1 MSGQSA
7 NLTLAEAK
15 AMQECVQHPGS
26 HASTH
31 GGSKKGGSSKKGG
44 TPIDKK
50 VAHQG

>member
-15 AMQECVQHPGS
+15 AMQECVQASGS
-26 HASTH
+26 HASNH
-31 GGSKKGGSSKKGG
+31 GGSGKKSGSKKGG

-50 VAHQG
+50 VSHQG